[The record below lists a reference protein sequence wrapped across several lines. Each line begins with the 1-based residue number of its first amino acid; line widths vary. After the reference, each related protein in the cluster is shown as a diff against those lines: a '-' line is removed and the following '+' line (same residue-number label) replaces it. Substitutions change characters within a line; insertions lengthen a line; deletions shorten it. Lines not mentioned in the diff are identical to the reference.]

1 MCIRTRPTAAFDENS
16 IQIDVDKATVVVN
29 TAAKQAADSH
39 IPASAVNNAESV
51 YSFNYH
57 HILHNASQDTVFNTL
72 SREVVQSVVD
82 GTNGTI
88 MCYGQTG
95 SGKTFTMIGDTRNFS
110 HRGIAPRSLSH
121 IFNEVNERTEIDFK
135 LSCVYYEIYNEK
147 VYDLLDDLSNSET
160 RTDFQIAEEKNGRG
174 VFVRGLNEVQID
186 SEQDALN
193 YLYSGELARTTSQ
206 HKLNKRSN
214 RSHSIFTIF
223 LQQRARSGV
232 SERIVCSKLNL
243 VDLAGSER
251 LKKTMDDAD
260 DLVKIDATTK
270 KESMYINQSLT
281 YLEQCVVALSKKNPG
296 HVPYRQ
302 TRLTNVLKDA
312 IGGNCNTL
320 MFANIYGE
328 VRTFGGVS

>member
-1 MCIRTRPTAAFDENS
+1 MPKQAVKVCIRTRPTADFDESAIVIN
-16 IQIDVDKATVVVN
+16 VPKATVTVD
-29 TAAKQAADSH
+29 TAAKKAADSH
-39 IPASAVNNAESV
+39 IPDSAVNNGNTL
-51 YSFNYH
+51 YNFHYH
-57 HILHNASQDTVFNTL
+57 NILHNASQDTVYNAL
-72 SREVVQSVVD
+72 SRDVVSSAIN

-110 HRGIAPRSLSH
+110 HRGIAPRALSH
-121 IFNEVNERTEIDFK
+121 IFGEVAERAEISFK

-160 RTDFQIAEEKNGRG
+160 RTDFQIAEEKSGRG
-174 VFVRGLNEVQID
+174 VFVRGLNEVAVD
-186 SEQDALN
+186 SEQTALN

-223 LQQRARSGV
+223 IQQRARSGV

-260 DLVKIDATTK
+260 DLVKIDETTK
-270 KESMYINQSLT
+270 KESM
-281 YLEQCVVALSKKNPG
+281 
-296 HVPYRQ
+296 
-302 TRLTNVLKDA
+302 
-312 IGGNCNTL
+312 
-320 MFANIYGE
+320 
-328 VRTFGGVS
+328 